1 MGATTKTTTRPR
13 GRWAR
18 IASAALVALLGALA
32 LTAPSAAHAA
42 PMPDIGVDDTV
53 YIGQKQG
60 HGGTGLFPIWKET
73 PADLANPG
81 EPDFWAY
88 CVEHEVDARTG
99 VTGYPGAASG
109 FLGENEFVD
118 ADAQRMVFWVL
129 AHGYPAMSL
138 EEFGEAVG
146 VPDIARNDAIEAV
159 QYAIWRFTEQ
169 PLSDPDWSWG
179 FETED
184 SEDAYWYLV
193 NGAKGAGG
201 MGAADFEVNVSI
213 SAPSAPQTAGSL
225 VGPFT
230 VSTDQAVV
238 SVSVDPAVPVADESG
253 EPVDLGAVVDG
264 QQLYL
269 DLRGSSTAGSA
280 TVTASAQGSSASG
293 MIVSVPAPGGGAP
306 TEGEHAQTI
315 MMVAPSTGSTVAT
328 ASAQWV
334 AAPASDPV
342 IGTSLVDAAD
352 DDRVLKWNGGTVI
365 DTVSYQHLIPGI
377 EYVVRGELMRKSDG
391 TATGIKGS
399 TTFVPSSA
407 SGSVDVTFV
416 VPVGYAGE
424 SLVAFEWLFEG
435 DGEVAVA
442 EHADIEDA
450 AQTVLVEKAP
460 ADTPV
465 TVEPSG
471 EPLVN
476 SGSEP
481 PVVFGALSLL
491 CLAAGA
497 AMLVL
502 GRRRAEA

>member
-1 MGATTKTTTRPR
+1 MGATKTKTRPR
-13 GRWAR
+13 GRWER
-18 IASAALVALLGALA
+18 IASAVLVALLGALA
-32 LTAPSAAHAA
+32 LTVPSAAHAA
-42 PMPDIGVDDTV
+42 PVPDIGADDTV

-60 HGGTGLFPIWKET
+60 YGGTGLFPIWKET

-88 CVEHEVDARTG
+88 CVEHDVDARTG

-109 FLGENEFVD
+109 FLGENELVD
-118 ADAQRMVFWVL
+118 ADARRMVFWVL

-138 EEFGEAVG
+138 EEFGEAAG
-146 VPDIARNDAIEAV
+146 VPDIARNDAIEVV

-169 PLSDPDWSWG
+169 PLSEPDWSWT
-179 FETED
+179 FWNED
-184 SEDAYWYLV
+184 AEAAYWYLV
-193 NGAKGAGG
+193 NGAKSAGG
-201 MGAADFEVNVSI
+201 MDAADFEVNVSI
-213 SAPSAPQTAGSL
+213 AAPSAPQTAGSL

-230 VSTDQAVV
+230 VSTDQAAV
-238 SVSVDPAVPVADESG
+238 SVSVDPAVPVTDGSG
-253 EPVDLGAVVDG
+253 GPVDLGAVADG

-269 DLRGSSTAGSA
+269 DVRGSSAAGSA

-293 MIVSVPAPGGGAP
+293 MIVSVPAPAAGAP
-306 TEGEHAQTI
+306 TESEHAQTI
-315 MMVAPSTGSTVAT
+315 MMVAPSTGRTEAT
-328 ASAQWV
+328 ASAQWA
-334 AAPASDPV
+334 AAPAGSDPV
-342 IGTSLVDAAD
+342 IGTSLVDASD
-352 DDRVLKWNGGTVI
+352 DDRVLKWNGGAVI
-365 DTVSYQHLIPGI
+365 DTVSYQHLTPGI

-391 TATGIKGS
+391 APTGIKGS
-399 TTFVPSSA
+399 TAFVPSSA

-416 VPVGYAGE
+416 VPAGYAGE

-442 EHADIEDA
+442 EHTDIEDA
-450 AQTVLVEKAP
+450 AQTVVVERAP

-465 TVEPSG
+465 TAKPAD

-481 PVVFGALSLL
+481 PVVFAALALL
-491 CLAAGA
+491 SLAAGA

-502 GRRRAEA
+502 GRRRAKA